1 VSLNLTKLAVI
12 TTTHN
17 HMLSIEVRNLTVH
30 KVNCQQFRWVDEYAV
45 MGYTIPYFYP
55 LYPTGLIFSHLHTH
69 AYFFVPYPYP
79 NMDFTHLV
87 PGHCVLISIPSQ
99 QRFSKQG
106 IFRKTSIL
114 SLFPTCKDI
123 NRKKSSLIVIKLF
136 HN

>member
-45 MGYTIPYFYP
+45 MGYTIPYLYP

-79 NMDFTHLV
+79 NRDFTHLV
-87 PGHCVLISIPSQ
+87 PGQCALFFLRNTVQTQALIYTRIHSP
-99 QRFSKQG
+99 
-106 IFRKTSIL
+106 L
-114 SLFPTCKDI
+114 
-123 NRKKSSLIVIKLF
+123 
-136 HN
+136 